1 MMGAVRNVT
10 PAQVKEMIRDR
21 GELAFID
28 VREPLSYG
36 GGHPLF
42 AVNIPLS
49 QLEFRFAR
57 AVPRKGTRIV
67 LLDDGGGFADTAA
80 GRLERFGYTDIAVMS
95 GKGVSAWA
103 AAGYELFN
111 DIRVLVKAFSAFIEK
126 HAQPEFIE
134 PEELKA
140 KIGRG
145 EDLIVL
151 DSRPAPEYRAGNI
164 PGSIDAPGPD
174 LLRRY
179 GDLVPSPETLVVVNC
194 MSRTRGILGSLSLV
208 QGGVP
213 NRVVALRNGT
223 SGWRLAGFDLERNAN
238 RFGPPLSESARQ
250 NAQARTARLGS
261 AAGIVFIDGATLARW
276 GQDEKRTTYLVDVRD
291 REAFLAGHLSDSISV
306 PGGGI
311 IMHPDEVAA
320 TINAR
325 LVLVDDDGVR
335 ATVTAFWLKQMGLFE
350 VAVLRSGLEAQDLES
365 GDSHNPILGLDTA
378 VGVRIGTDA
387 LGELLAQNAATV
399 IDLGPSATYK
409 AGHIPGAYFVIRAYL
424 ADALASLPS
433 MPSQLVLTS
442 PDGRLAHFAEKEA
455 AQMVDCP
462 VTALEGGTAAWKAE
476 GKSMETGSN
485 RMLSPEH
492 DRWLRAHERP
502 GDLYANM
509 RAYLDWETNLL
520 TQIDQDGDAPYVA
533 LKGERLEEKG

>member
-1 MMGAVRNVT
+1 V
-10 PAQVKEMIRDR
+10 QVKEIIRDR

-36 GGHPLF
+36 SGHPLF

-49 QLEFRFAR
+49 QLELRFAR
-57 AVPRKGTRIV
+57 AVPRKSTRIV
-67 LLDDGGGFADTAA
+67 LTDDGGRFAEAA
-80 GRLERFGYTDIAVMS
+80 AARLERFGYTNVSVMS
-95 GKGVSAWA
+95 GKGAAAWA
-103 AAGYELFN
+103 AAGYELFG

-140 KIGRG
+140 KVDRR

-174 LLRRY
+174 LLRRFD
-179 GDLVPSPETLVVVNC
+179 DLVPSPETLVVVNC

-213 NRVVALRNGT
+213 NRIVALRNGT
-223 SGWRLAGFDLERNAN
+223 SGWRLAGFELERNAN
-238 RFGPPLSESARQ
+238 RFGPALSESARQ
-250 NAQARTARLGS
+250 NAQARAARLASG
-261 AAGIVFIDGATLARW
+261 AGIVFVDGATLERW
-276 GQDEKRTTYLVDVRD
+276 RQDEKRTTYVVDVRES
-291 REAFLAGHLSDSISV
+291 EAFLAGHLPDSISV
-306 PGGGI
+306 PGGGL

-350 VAVLRSGLEAQDLES
+350 VAVLRSDLEAQDLET
-365 GDSHNPILGLDTA
+365 GDPHYPILGLDTA
-378 VGVRIGTDA
+378 VATRIGTDA
-387 LGELLAQNAATV
+387 LAGLLARNAVTV

-409 AGHIPGAYFVIRAYL
+409 TGHIPGAYFAIRSYL
-424 ADALASLPS
+424 ADALTALPS
-433 MPSQLVLTS
+433 SQLQLVLTS
-442 PDGRLAHFAEKEA
+442 PDGWLAYIAAEEA
-455 AQMVDCP
+455 AHLVDCP
-462 VTALEGGTAAWKAE
+462 VAVLEGGTSAWKAE
-476 GKSMETGSN
+476 AKPMETGSD

-502 GDLYANM
+502 GDLFANM

-520 TQIDQDGDAPYVA
+520 AQINLDGDAPYRA
-533 LKGERLEEKG
+533 LTA